1 MDFYFAAIL
10 QGLCFVPMGLGI
22 YLTMKIFNFPD
33 ITTDGS
39 YTLGAVICALG
50 ICHQLS
56 LFILVPLI
64 LLAGAIAGS
73 CTVLIH
79 TKLKINALLAGI
91 LVMTALYSV
100 NLTLLGRS
108 NIPLLSY
115 KNLFSI
121 TLVQDANSNTFLI
134 AGTVVVILVVILNY
148 LLRTDF
154 GIAMRATGNNEIMV
168 RSLGVNT
175 FKIKWIGLAITNALV
190 AFSGSLI
197 AQFQG
202 FTDINMGIGIVI
214 SGLGSVMIAETII
227 KLLPTDKVWINLGM
241 VVIGVVIFQLVL
253 AFTLSLGI
261 DSSLL
266 KLFTSCFV
274 LLIVALPQ
282 GNFLKGS
289 LKR

>member
-1 MDFYFAAIL
+1 MNFYLAAVL

-22 YLTMKIFNFPD
+22 YLTMRIFNFPD

-50 ICHQLS
+50 LSQQLS
-56 LFILVPLI
+56 LFLLLPLI
-64 LLAGAIAGS
+64 LLSGALAGS
-73 CTVLIH
+73 CTAFIH

-91 LVMTALYSV
+91 LVMTALYSI

-108 NIPLLSY
+108 NIPLASY
-115 KNLFSI
+115 KNLFS
-121 TLVQDANSNTFLI
+121 LRLMPDATFNMFLI
-134 AGTVVVILVVILNY
+134 AGVIVIALILTLNY

-154 GIAMRATGNNEIMV
+154 GIAMRATGSNETMV
-168 RSLGVNT
+168 RALGVNT
-175 FKIKWIGLAITNALV
+175 SKMKWIGLAITNALV

-227 KLLPTDKVWINLGM
+227 KLLSTDTVWINLLM
-241 VVIGVVIFQLVL
+241 VIIGVIIFQLVL
-253 AFTLSLGI
+253 AFTLSVGI

-266 KLFTSCFV
+266 KLFTSCLV

-282 GNFLKGS
+282 GNFL
-289 LKR
+289 RMR

>member
-1 MDFYFAAIL
+1 MDFYLAAIL

-50 ICHQLS
+50 LSHHVS
-56 LFILVPLI
+56 LFVLIPLI
-64 LLAGAIAGS
+64 LSGGALAGS
-73 CTVLIH
+73 CTAIIH

-115 KNLFSI
+115 AGLFSSP
-121 TLVQDANSNTFLI
+121 LVQDSNCNMLLIVGMIVIVLIFL
-134 AGTVVVILVVILNY
+134 LSY

-154 GIAMRATGNNEIMV
+154 GIAMRATGNNETMV
-168 RSLGVNT
+168 RALGVNT
-175 FKIKWIGLAITNALV
+175 SKIKWIGLAITNALV

-202 FTDINMGIGIVI
+202 FADINMGIGVVI
-214 SGLGSVMIAETII
+214 SGLGSVMIAEAII
-227 KLLPTDKVWINLGM
+227 RILPTDKVWINLMM
-241 VVIGVVIFQLVL
+241 VIIGVVVFQLVL
-253 AFTLSLGI
+253 AFTLSVGV

-282 GNFLKGS
+282 SNFLKSS

>member
-10 QGLCFVPMGLGI
+10 QGLCFAPMGLGI

-50 ICHQLS
+50 LSHQLP
-56 LFILVPLI
+56 FIVLLPLV
-64 LLAGAIAGS
+64 LLGGAVAGS
-73 CTVLIH
+73 CTAFIH

-108 NIPLLSY
+108 NIPLLGY
-115 KNLFSI
+115 TNLFSF
-121 TLVQDANSNTFLI
+121 VRNPAVNMFLI
-134 AGTVVVILVVILNY
+134 VAAIVMLLIFTLHY

-168 RSLGVNT
+168 RSMGVNT
-175 FKIKWIGLAITNALV
+175 TKIKWIGLAITNALV
-190 AFSGSLI
+190 AFSGCLI

-214 SGLGSVMIAETII
+214 SGLGSVMIAEAII
-227 KLLPTDKVWINLGM
+227 KLLQTDKVWMNLLM
-241 VVIGVVIFQLVL
+241 VVVGVTVFQLVL
-253 AFTLSLGI
+253 AVTLSIGI

-266 KLFTSCFV
+266 KLFTACFV
-274 LLIVALPQ
+274 LLIVAFAQ
-282 GNFLKGS
+282 RDFLGS
-289 LKR
+289 AIKR

>member
-1 MDFYFAAIL
+1 MDYYFAAIL
-10 QGLCFVPMGLGI
+10 QGLCLAPMGMGI
-22 YLTMKIFNFPD
+22 YITIKIFNFPD

-50 ICHQLS
+50 LS
-56 LFILVPLI
+56 NGTPLFILIPLVF
-64 LLAGAIAGS
+64 LGGAIAGT
-73 CTVLIH
+73 CTAFIH

-91 LVMTALYSV
+91 LVITALYSV

-108 NIPLLSY
+108 NIPLLGYRS
-115 KNLFSI
+115 LFSFTWI
-121 TLVQDANSNTFLI
+121 QHPLLNMFII
-134 AGTVVVILVVILNY
+134 AGLIVILLASILNY

-154 GIAMRATGNNEIMV
+154 GIAMRATGNNEVMV
-168 RSLGVNT
+168 KALGINT
-175 FKIKWIGLAITNALV
+175 AVMKWIGLAITNGLV

-227 KLLPTDKVWINLGM
+227 RLLAIENVFLNLLL
-241 VVIGVVIFQLVL
+241 VVAGVALFQLVL
-253 AFTLSLGI
+253 AFTLSIGV
-261 DSSLL
+261 DSNLL
-266 KLFTSCFV
+266 KLLTSCFV
-274 LLIVALPQ
+274 LLIVALPSS
-282 GNFLKGS
+282 NWLKI

>member
-50 ICHQLS
+50 ISHQLS

-73 CTVLIH
+73 CTALIH

-202 FTDINMGIGIVI
+202 FTDINMGIG
-214 SGLGSVMIAETII
+214 
-227 KLLPTDKVWINLGM
+227 
-241 VVIGVVIFQLVL
+241 
-253 AFTLSLGI
+253 
-261 DSSLL
+261 
-266 KLFTSCFV
+266 
-274 LLIVALPQ
+274 
-282 GNFLKGS
+282 
-289 LKR
+289 